1 MRLKANATN
10 PGLTLLEKKID
21 ELGLRHEVEDELAQI
36 LIEYKIA
43 NLRKR
48 RADFSWAAGR

>member
-1 MRLKANATN
+1 MITTN
-10 PGLTLLEKKID
+10 PGLVLLEKKVD
-21 ELGLRHEVEDELAQI
+21 ELGLRRGVENELAQI